1 LEDYQMKKKLLM
13 ALAAGLLATTAAS
26 AQTLRIGLNEDPDVL
41 DPHRAR
47 TFVGRIVFTSLCNK
61 LVDITPELKFA
72 PELATEWS
80 WSDDGKALT
89 FKLRPGV
96 TFHDGE
102 KMDAAA
108 VKANIDRAR
117 TLPDSL
123 RKSELTSV
131 ESVDV
136 VDDLTVKINL
146 SRPDATLLS
155 QLSDR
160 AGMILSPKAF
170 ASADFGQKPVCSGPY
185 KFVERVQNDRIILEK
200 FKEYWNAQNYNF
212 ERVIFQPIPDT
223 TVRLANLQ
231 SGNLDLVERLAPSDV
246 AAVKGNSKLVL
257 APVTG
262 IGYQGL
268 TINTNNGERSKTPLG
283 QDKRVRQALELSI
296 DRDVINEVVGQGIFP
311 PAGQPFPQASPYN
324 NPKYAAT
331 KRDVEKAKQL
341 LKQAGVDRV
350 KFELTF
356 GTSTTTQQIAEI
368 IQAMA
373 AETGFDITLRPTEF
387 AAMQKE
393 AQAGNFDVNVI
404 GWSGRVD
411 PDGNIHPFVSCK
423 GALND
428 GRYCNAEV
436 DKLLNEARSTND
448 EAKRKQLYDTAQA
461 ILKDDLPIIYT
472 YYQPWPFAYATK
484 LQGFK
489 PYPDGM
495 IRLKDV
501 KLGS

>member
-1 LEDYQMKKKLLM
+1 MKKRLLL
-13 ALAAGLLATTAAS
+13 ALAAGLMMSTAAS

-61 LVDITPELKFA
+61 LVDITPDLKFT
-72 PELATEWS
+72 PELATEWQ
-80 WSDDGKALT
+80 WGDDGKSLT

-96 TFHDGE
+96 KFHDGE
-102 KMDAAA
+102 PLNAAA
-108 VKANIDRAR
+108 VKASIDRAR

-131 ESVDV
+131 DNVEV
-136 VDDLTVKINL
+136 VDDLTVKVNL
-146 SRPDATLLS
+146 SRADATLLS

-160 AGMILSPKAF
+160 AGMIMSPKALT
-170 ASADFGQKPVCSGPY
+170 SADFGQKPVCSGPY
-185 KFVERVQNDRIILEK
+185 KFVERVQNDRIVLEK
-200 FKEYWNAQNYNF
+200 FTDYWDAKNYNF
-212 ERVIFQPIPDT
+212 ERIVFQPIPDT
-223 TVRLANLQ
+223 TVRLANLR
-231 SGNLDLVERLAPSDV
+231 SGNLDLLERLAPSDV
-246 AAVKGNSKLVL
+246 PAVKSDSNLVF
-257 APVTG
+257 APVSG

-268 TINTNNGERSKTPLG
+268 TINTNNGERAKSPLG
-283 QDKRVRQALELSI
+283 KDKRVRQAFELSI
-296 DRDVINEVVGQGIFP
+296 DRNVINEVVGQGIYP

-324 NPKYAAT
+324 NPKFGPGT
-331 KRDVEKAKQL
+331 RDVAKAKQL
-341 LKQAGVDRV
+341 LKEAGVDKV

-373 AETGFDITLRPTEF
+373 AEAGFEITLRPTEF

-411 PDGNIHPFVSCK
+411 PDGNIHAFVTCK

-428 GRYCNAEV
+428 GRYCNEQV
-436 DKLLNEARSTND
+436 DKLLNDARVTND
-448 EAKRKQLYDTAQA
+448 EAKRKQLYDAAQE
-461 ILKDDLPIIYT
+461 ILKQDLPIIYT
-472 YYQPWPFAYATK
+472 YYQPWPFVHTKK
-484 LQGFK
+484 LQNFK

-495 IRLKDV
+495 IRLKGV
-501 KLGS
+501 KFAS

>member
-1 LEDYQMKKKLLM
+1 MKKRLLL
-13 ALAAGLLATTAAS
+13 ALAAGLMMSTAAS

-61 LVDITPELKFA
+61 LVDITPDLKFT
-72 PELATEWS
+72 PELATEWQ
-80 WSDDGKALT
+80 WGDDGKSLT

-96 TFHDGE
+96 KFHDGE
-102 KMDAAA
+102 PLNAAA
-108 VKANIDRAR
+108 VKASIDRAR

-131 ESVDV
+131 DNVEV
-136 VDDLTVKINL
+136 VDDLTVKVNL
-146 SRPDATLLS
+146 SRADATLLS

-160 AGMILSPKAF
+160 AGMIMSPKALT
-170 ASADFGQKPVCSGPY
+170 SADFGQKPVCSGPY
-185 KFVERVQNDRIILEK
+185 KFVERVQNDRIVLEK
-200 FKEYWNAQNYNF
+200 FTDYWDAKNYNF
-212 ERVIFQPIPDT
+212 ERIVFQPIPDT
-223 TVRLANLQ
+223 TVRLANLR
-231 SGNLDLVERLAPSDV
+231 SGNLDLLERLAPSDV
-246 AAVKGNSKLVL
+246 PAVKSDSNLVF
-257 APVTG
+257 APVSG

-268 TINTNNGERSKTPLG
+268 TINTNNGERAKSPLG
-283 QDKRVRQALELSI
+283 KDKRVRQAFELSI
-296 DRDVINEVVGQGIFP
+296 DRNVINEVVGQGIYP

-324 NPKYAAT
+324 NPKFGPGT
-331 KRDVEKAKQL
+331 RDVAKAKQL
-341 LKQAGVDRV
+341 LKEAGVDKV

-373 AETGFDITLRPTEF
+373 AEAGFEITLRPTEF

-411 PDGNIHPFVSCK
+411 PDGNIHAFVTCK

-428 GRYCNAEV
+428 GRYCNEQV
-436 DKLLNEARSTND
+436 DKLLNDARVTND
-448 EAKRKQLYDTAQA
+448 EAMRKQLYDAAQE
-461 ILKDDLPIIYT
+461 ILKQDLPIIYT
-472 YYQPWPFAYATK
+472 YYQPWPFVHTKK
-484 LQGFK
+484 LQNFK

-495 IRLKDV
+495 IRLKGV
-501 KLGS
+501 KFAS

>member
-1 LEDYQMKKKLLM
+1 MKTKLLL
-13 ALAAGLLATTAAS
+13 ALAAGLMMSTAAS

-61 LVDITPELKFA
+61 LVDITPDLKFT

-80 WSDDGKALT
+80 WSDDGKSLT

-96 TFHDGE
+96 KFHDGE
-102 KMDAAA
+102 PLNAAA
-108 VKANIDRAR
+108 VKANIERAKS
-117 TLPDSL
+117 LPDSL

-131 ESVDV
+131 DNVEA
-136 VDDLTVKINL
+136 VDDLTVKVNL
-146 SRPDATLLS
+146 SRADATLLS

-160 AGMILSPKAF
+160 AGMIMSPKAL

-185 KFVERVQNDRIILEK
+185 KFVERVQNDRIVLEK
-200 FKEYWNAQNYNF
+200 FADHWDAKNYNF

-223 TVRLANLQ
+223 TVRLANLR
-231 SGNLDLVERLAPSDV
+231 SGNLDLLERLAPSDV
-246 AAVKGNSKLVL
+246 PAVKSDSNLVF
-257 APVTG
+257 APVSG

-268 TINTNNGERSKTPLG
+268 TINTNNGDRAKNPLG

-296 DRDVINEVVGQGIFP
+296 DRNVINEVVGQGIFP
-311 PAGQPFPQASPYN
+311 PAGQPFPEASPYN
-324 NPKYAAT
+324 NPKFKANE
-331 KRDVEKAKQL
+331 RDVAKAKQL
-341 LKQAGVDRV
+341 LKEAGVDRV

-373 AETGFDITLRPTEF
+373 AESGFDISLRPTEF

-411 PDGNIHPFVSCK
+411 PDGNIHPFVTCK

-428 GRYCNAEV
+428 GRYCNEQV
-436 DKLLNEARSTND
+436 DKLLNDARVIND
-448 EAKRKQLYDTAQA
+448 EAKRKELYDSAQE
-461 ILKDDLPIIYT
+461 ILKQDLPIIYT
-472 YYQPWPFAYATK
+472 YYQPWPFVHTK
-484 LQGFK
+484 KVQNFK
-489 PYPDGM
+489 AYPDGM
-495 IRLKDV
+495 IRLKGV
-501 KLGS
+501 KFAS

>member
-1 LEDYQMKKKLLM
+1 MKKRLLLAM
-13 ALAAGLLATTAAS
+13 AAGLLVSTAAS

-61 LVDITPELKFA
+61 LVDITPDLKFT

-80 WSDDGKALT
+80 WSDDGKSLT

-96 TFHDGE
+96 KFHDGE
-102 KMDAAA
+102 PMNAAA

-131 ESVDV
+131 DNVEA
-136 VDDLTVKINL
+136 VDDLTVKVNL
-146 SRPDATLLS
+146 SRADATLLS

-160 AGMILSPKAF
+160 AGMIMSPKAL

-185 KFVERVQNDRIILEK
+185 KFVERVQNDRIVLEK
-200 FKEYWNAQNYNF
+200 FADHWDAKNFNF

-223 TVRLANLQ
+223 TVRLANLR
-231 SGNLDLVERLAPSDV
+231 SGNLDLLERLAPSDV
-246 AAVKGNSKLVL
+246 PAVKSDSSLVF

-268 TINTNNGERSKTPLG
+268 TINTNNGERAKSKLG

-296 DRDVINEVVGQGIFP
+296 DRNVINEVVGAGIYP
-311 PAGQPFPQASPYN
+311 PAGQPFPVASPYN
-324 NPKYAAT
+324 NPKFKANQ
-331 KRDVEKAKQL
+331 RDVAKAKQL
-341 LKQAGVDRV
+341 LKEAGVDRV

-356 GTSTTTQQIAEI
+356 GTGTTAQQIAEI

-411 PDGNIHPFVSCK
+411 PDGNIHPFVTCK

-428 GRYCNAEV
+428 GKYCNEQV
-436 DKLLNEARSTND
+436 DKLLNDARIIND
-448 EAKRKQLYDTAQA
+448 EAKRKQLYDQAQE
-461 ILKDDLPIIYT
+461 ILKQDLPIIYT
-472 YYQPWPFAYATK
+472 YYQPWPFVHTK
-484 LQGFK
+484 KVQNFK

-495 IRLKDV
+495 IRLKGV
-501 KLGS
+501 KFAS

>member
-1 LEDYQMKKKLLM
+1 MKKLTLM
-13 ALAAGLLATTAAS
+13 ALTAGLMMSTAVS

-61 LVDITPELKFA
+61 LVDITSDLKFT

-108 VKANIDRAR
+108 VKANIERAKS
-117 TLPDSL
+117 LPDSL

-131 ESVDV
+131 ESVEA
-136 VDDLTVKINL
+136 VDDMTVKINL

-160 AGMILSPKAF
+160 AGMIMSPKAL

-185 KFVERVQNDRIILEK
+185 KFVERVQNDRIVLER
-200 FKEYWNAQNYNF
+200 FKEHWDAKNYNF
-212 ERVIFQPIPDT
+212 ERVVFQPIPDT
-223 TVRLANLQ
+223 TVRLANLR
-231 SGNLDLVERLAPSDV
+231 SGNLDLLERLAPSDV
-246 AAVKGNSKLVL
+246 ASVKSDAKLVF
-257 APVTG
+257 APVSG

-268 TINTNNGERSKTPLG
+268 TINTNNGERAKTPLG
-283 QDKRVRQALELSI
+283 QDKRVRQALEYAI
-296 DRDVINEVVGQGIFP
+296 DRDVINEVVGNGIFP
-311 PAGQPFPQASPYN
+311 PAGQPFPEASPYN
-324 NPKYAAT
+324 NKKFAAN
-331 KRDVEKAKQL
+331 KRDVAKAKQL
-341 LKQAGVDRV
+341 LKEAGVDRV

-373 AETGFDITLRPTEF
+373 AEAGFDITLRPTEF

-428 GRYCNAEV
+428 GKYCNEQV
-436 DKLLNEARSTND
+436 DKLLNEARIVND
-448 EAKRKQLYDTAQA
+448 EGKRKQLYDAAQE
-461 ILKDDLPIIYT
+461 ILQQDLPIIYT
-472 YYQPWPFAYATK
+472 YYQPWPFVHVKK
-484 LQGFK
+484 LEGFK

-495 IRLKDV
+495 IRLKGV

>member
-1 LEDYQMKKKLLM
+1 MKTRLLL
-13 ALAAGLLATTAAS
+13 ALAAGLMMSTAAS

-61 LVDITPELKFA
+61 LVDITPDLKFT

-80 WSDDGKALT
+80 WSDDGKSLT

-96 TFHDGE
+96 KFHDGE
-102 KMDAAA
+102 PLNAAA
-108 VKANIDRAR
+108 VKANIERAK

-131 ESVDV
+131 DTVEA
-136 VDDLTVKINL
+136 VDDLTVKVNL
-146 SRPDATLLS
+146 SRADATLLS

-160 AGMILSPKAF
+160 AGMIMSPKAL

-185 KFVERVQNDRIILEK
+185 KFVERVQNDRIVLEK
-200 FKEYWNAQNYNF
+200 FADHWDAKNYNF
-212 ERVIFQPIPDT
+212 ERIVFQPIPDT
-223 TVRLANLQ
+223 TVRLANLR
-231 SGNLDLVERLAPSDV
+231 SGNLDLLERLAPSDV
-246 AAVKGNSKLVL
+246 PSVKSDSNLVF
-257 APVTG
+257 APVSG

-268 TINTNNGERSKTPLG
+268 TINTNNGERAKSPLG

-296 DRDVINEVVGQGIFP
+296 DRNVINEVVGQGIFP
-311 PAGQPFPQASPYN
+311 PAGQPFPEASPYN
-324 NPKYAAT
+324 NPKFKANA
-331 KRDVEKAKQL
+331 RDVAKAKQL
-341 LKQAGVDRV
+341 LKEAGVDRV

-373 AETGFDITLRPTEF
+373 AESGFDISLRPTEF

-411 PDGNIHPFVSCK
+411 PDGNIHPFVTCK

-428 GRYCNAEV
+428 GRYCNEQV
-436 DKLLNEARSTND
+436 DKLLNDARVTND
-448 EAKRKQLYDTAQA
+448 EAKRKELYNAAQE
-461 ILKDDLPIIYT
+461 ILKQDLPIIYT
-472 YYQPWPFAYATK
+472 YYQPWPFVHTKK
-484 LQGFK
+484 LQDFK

-495 IRLKDV
+495 IRLKGV
-501 KLGS
+501 KFAS

>member
-1 LEDYQMKKKLLM
+1 MKKRLLLVM
-13 ALAAGLLATTAAS
+13 AAGLLASTAAS

-61 LVDITPELKFA
+61 LVDITPDLKFT
-72 PELATEWS
+72 PELATEWQ
-80 WSDDGKALT
+80 WGDDGKSLT

-96 TFHDGE
+96 KFHDGE
-102 KMDAAA
+102 PLNAAA

-131 ESVDV
+131 DNVEA
-136 VDDLTVKINL
+136 VDDLTVKVNL

-160 AGMILSPKAF
+160 AGMIMSPKAL

-185 KFVERVQNDRIILEK
+185 KFVERVQNDRIVLERFADHWDAK
-200 FKEYWNAQNYNF
+200 SFNF
-212 ERVIFQPIPDT
+212 ERIVFQPIPDT
-223 TVRLANLQ
+223 TVRLANLR
-231 SGNLDLVERLAPSDV
+231 SGNLDLLERLAPSDV
-246 AAVKGNSKLVL
+246 PAVKGDSNLVF
-257 APVTG
+257 APVSG

-268 TINTNNGERSKTPLG
+268 TINTNNGERAKGPLG
-283 QDKRVRQALELSI
+283 KDKRVRQALELSI
-296 DRDVINEVVGQGIFP
+296 DRNVINEVVGQGIFP
-311 PAGQPFPQASPYN
+311 PAGQPFPQASPYHN
-324 NPKYAAT
+324 SKYAPPA
-331 KRDVEKAKQL
+331 RDVAKAKQL
-341 LKQAGVDRV
+341 LKEAGVDRV

-373 AETGFDITLRPTEF
+373 AETGFDISLRPTEF

-411 PDGNIHPFVSCK
+411 PDGNIHPFVTCK

-428 GRYCNAEV
+428 GKYCNEQI
-436 DKLLNEARSTND
+436 DKLLNEARVIND
-448 EAKRKQLYDTAQA
+448 EAKRKQLYDQAQE
-461 ILKDDLPIIYT
+461 ILKQDLPIIYT
-472 YYQPWPFAYATK
+472 YYQPWPFVHTK
-484 LQGFK
+484 KVQNFK

-495 IRLKDV
+495 IRLKGV
-501 KLGS
+501 KFAS

>member
-1 LEDYQMKKKLLM
+1 MKKKLLL
-13 ALAAGLLATTAAS
+13 ALAAGLLVSTAAS

-61 LVDITPELKFA
+61 LVDITPDLKFT

-108 VKANIDRAR
+108 VKANLDRAR

-123 RKSELTSV
+123 RKSELTSL

-136 VDDLTVKINL
+136 VDDLTVKLNL
-146 SRPDATLLS
+146 SRPDATLVS

-160 AGMILSPKAF
+160 AGMILSPKAM

-185 KFVERVQNDRIILEK
+185 KFVERVQNDRIVLER
-200 FKEYWNAQNYNF
+200 FKEHWDAKNYNF
-212 ERVIFQPIPDT
+212 ERIVFQPIPDT
-223 TVRLANLQ
+223 TVRLANLK
-231 SGNLDLVERLAPSDV
+231 SGNLDMLERLAPSDV
-246 AAVKGNSKLVL
+246 PAAKSDSNLVF

-262 IGYQGL
+262 IGYQGM
-268 TINTNNGERSKTPLG
+268 TINTNNGGRSKTPLG

-296 DRDVINEVVGQGIFP
+296 DRNVINEVVGAGIYP
-311 PAGQPFPQASPYN
+311 PAGQPFPEASPYN
-324 NPKYAAT
+324 NPKFAAG
-331 KRDVEKAKQL
+331 KRDVAKAKQL
-341 LKQAGVDRV
+341 LKEAGVEKV
-350 KFELTF
+350 QFELTF

-368 IQAMA
+368 VQAMA
-373 AETGFDITLRPTEF
+373 AEAGFEIKLRPTEF

-393 AQAGNFDVNVI
+393 AQAGNFDVNII

-411 PDGNIHPFVSCK
+411 PDGNIHAFASCK

-436 DKLLNEARSTND
+436 DKLLNEARSIND
-448 EAKRKQLYDTAQA
+448 EAKRKQLYDSAQA
-461 ILKDDLPIIYT
+461 ILKEDLPIIYT
-472 YYQPWPFAYATK
+472 YYQPWPFVLSK
-484 LQGFK
+484 KMRDFK

-495 IRLKDV
+495 IRLKGV

>member
-1 LEDYQMKKKLLM
+1 MKKRLLL
-13 ALAAGLLATTAAS
+13 AVAAGLLVSTAAS

-61 LVDITPELKFA
+61 LVDITPDLKFT

-108 VKANIDRAR
+108 VKANLDRAR

-136 VDDLTVKINL
+136 VDDLTVKVNL

-160 AGMILSPKAF
+160 AGMILSPKAMT
-170 ASADFGQKPVCSGPY
+170 SADFAQKPVCSGPY
-185 KFVERVQNDRIILEK
+185 KFVERVQNDRIVLER
-200 FKEYWNAQNYNF
+200 FKEHWDAKNF
-212 ERVIFQPIPDT
+212 NFDRVVFQPIPDT
-223 TVRLANLQ
+223 TVRLANLK
-231 SGNLDLVERLAPSDV
+231 SGNLDMLERLAPSDV
-246 AAVKGNSKLVL
+246 PSAKSDANLVF

-262 IGYQGL
+262 IGYQGI
-268 TINTNNGERSKTPLG
+268 TINTNNGERAKTPLG

-296 DRDVINEVVGQGIFP
+296 DRNVINEVVGAGIYP
-311 PAGQPFPQASPYN
+311 PAGQPFPEASPYN
-324 NPKYAAT
+324 NPKFAAG
-331 KRDVEKAKQL
+331 KRDVAKAKQL
-341 LKQAGVDRV
+341 LKEAGVEKV
-350 KFELTF
+350 QFELTF

-368 IQAMA
+368 VQAMA
-373 AETGFDITLRPTEF
+373 AEAGFEVKLRPTEF

-393 AQAGNFDVNVI
+393 AQSGNFDANII

-411 PDGNIHPFVSCK
+411 PDGNIHAFATCK

-436 DKLLNEARSTND
+436 DKLLNEARSIND
-448 EAKRKQLYDTAQA
+448 EAKRKQLYDSAQA

-472 YYQPWPFAYATK
+472 YYQPWPFVLSK
-484 LQGFK
+484 KMQGFK

-495 IRLKDV
+495 IRLKGV

>member
-1 LEDYQMKKKLLM
+1 MKKRLLL
-13 ALAAGLLATTAAS
+13 AIAAGLLVSTAAS

-61 LVDITPELKFA
+61 LVDITPDLKFT
-72 PELATEWS
+72 PELATEWQ
-80 WSDDGKALT
+80 WGDDGKSLT

-96 TFHDGE
+96 KFHDGE
-102 KMDAAA
+102 PLNAAA

-131 ESVDV
+131 DNVEA
-136 VDDLTVKINL
+136 VDDLTVKVNL
-146 SRPDATLLS
+146 SRADATLLS

-160 AGMILSPKAF
+160 AGMIMSPKAL

-185 KFVERVQNDRIILEK
+185 KFVERVQNDRIVLEK
-200 FKEYWNAQNYNF
+200 FADHWDAKNFNF
-212 ERVIFQPIPDT
+212 ERIVFQPIPDT
-223 TVRLANLQ
+223 TVRLANLR
-231 SGNLDLVERLAPSDV
+231 SGNLDLIERLAPSDV
-246 AAVKGNSKLVL
+246 PAVKSDQNLVF
-257 APVTG
+257 APVSG

-268 TINTNNGERSKTPLG
+268 TINTNNGERARGPLG
-283 QDKRVRQALELSI
+283 KDKRVRQALELSI
-296 DRDVINEVVGQGIFP
+296 DRNVINEVVGQGIFP
-311 PAGQPFPQASPYN
+311 PAGQPFPQASPYH
-324 NPKYAAT
+324 NPKFAPPA
-331 KRDVEKAKQL
+331 RDVAKAKQL
-341 LKQAGVDRV
+341 LKEAGVDRV

-373 AETGFDITLRPTEF
+373 AETGFDISLRPTEF

-428 GRYCNAEV
+428 GKYCNEQV
-436 DKLLNEARSTND
+436 DKLLNEARVIND
-448 EAKRKQLYDTAQA
+448 EAKRKQLYDQTQE
-461 ILKDDLPIIYT
+461 ILKQDLPIIYT
-472 YYQPWPFAYATK
+472 YYQPWPFVHTK
-484 LQGFK
+484 KVQNFK

-495 IRLKDV
+495 IRLKGV
-501 KLGS
+501 KFAS

>member
-1 LEDYQMKKKLLM
+1 MKKRLLL
-13 ALAAGLLATTAAS
+13 ALAAGLMMSTAAS

-61 LVDITPELKFA
+61 LVDITPDLKFT
-72 PELATEWS
+72 PELATEWQ
-80 WSDDGKALT
+80 WGDDGKSLT

-96 TFHDGE
+96 KFHDGE
-102 KMDAAA
+102 PLNAAA
-108 VKANIDRAR
+108 VKASIDRAR

-131 ESVDV
+131 DNVEV
-136 VDDLTVKINL
+136 VDDLTVKVNL
-146 SRPDATLLS
+146 SRADATLLS

-160 AGMILSPKAF
+160 AGMIMSPKALT
-170 ASADFGQKPVCSGPY
+170 SADFGQKPVCSGPY
-185 KFVERVQNDRIILEK
+185 KFVERVQNDRIVLEK
-200 FKEYWNAQNYNF
+200 FTDYWDAKNYNF
-212 ERVIFQPIPDT
+212 ERIVFQPIPDT
-223 TVRLANLQ
+223 TVRLANLR
-231 SGNLDLVERLAPSDV
+231 SGNLDLLERLAPSDV
-246 AAVKGNSKLVL
+246 PAVKSDSNLVF
-257 APVTG
+257 APVSG

-268 TINTNNGERSKTPLG
+268 TINTNNGERAKSPLG
-283 QDKRVRQALELSI
+283 KDKRVRQAFELSI
-296 DRDVINEVVGQGIFP
+296 DRNVINEVVGQGIYP

-324 NPKYAAT
+324 NPKFGPGT
-331 KRDVEKAKQL
+331 RDVAKAKQL
-341 LKQAGVDRV
+341 LKEAGVDKV

-373 AETGFDITLRPTEF
+373 AEADFEITLRPTEF

-411 PDGNIHPFVSCK
+411 PDGNIHAFVTCK

-428 GRYCNAEV
+428 GRYCNEQV
-436 DKLLNEARSTND
+436 DKLLNDARVTND
-448 EAKRKQLYDTAQA
+448 EAKRKQLYDAAQE
-461 ILKDDLPIIYT
+461 ILKQDLPIIYT
-472 YYQPWPFAYATK
+472 YYQPWPFVHTKK
-484 LQGFK
+484 LQNFK

-495 IRLKDV
+495 IRLKGV
-501 KLGS
+501 KFAS

>member
-1 LEDYQMKKKLLM
+1 MKKRLLL
-13 ALAAGLLATTAAS
+13 ALAAGLLVSTAAS

-61 LVDITPELKFA
+61 LVDITPDLKFT

-80 WSDDGKALT
+80 WGDDGKSLT

-96 TFHDGE
+96 KFHDGE
-102 KMDAAA
+102 PLNAAA

-131 ESVDV
+131 DNVEV

-146 SRPDATLLS
+146 SRADATLLS

-160 AGMILSPKAF
+160 AGMIMSPKAIGN
-170 ASADFGQKPVCSGPY
+170 ADFGQKPVCSGPY
-185 KFVERVQNDRIILEK
+185 KFVERVQNDRIVLEK
-200 FKEYWNAQNYNF
+200 FADYWDAKKYNF
-212 ERVIFQPIPDT
+212 ERVVFQPIPDT
-223 TVRLANLQ
+223 TVRLANLR
-231 SGNLDLVERLAPSDV
+231 SGNLDLIERLAPSDV
-246 AAVKGNSKLVL
+246 PAVKSDSNLVF
-257 APVTG
+257 APVSG

-296 DRDVINEVVGQGIFP
+296 DRNVINEVVGQGIYP
-311 PAGQPFPQASPYN
+311 PAGQPFPEASPYN
-324 NPKYAAT
+324 NPKFKANQ
-331 KRDVEKAKQL
+331 RDVAKAKQL
-341 LKQAGVDRV
+341 LKEAGVDRV

-373 AETGFDITLRPTEF
+373 AETGFDISLRPTEF

-428 GRYCNAEV
+428 GRYCNEQV
-436 DKLLNEARSTND
+436 DKLLNEARVIND
-448 EAKRKQLYDTAQA
+448 EAKRKELYDAAQE
-461 ILKDDLPIIYT
+461 ILKQDLPIIYN
-472 YYQPWPFAYATK
+472 YYQPWPFVHTK
-484 LQGFK
+484 KVQNFK

-495 IRLKDV
+495 IRLRDV
-501 KLGS
+501 KFAS